1 MSSAAPQDH
10 RWGPP
15 CALPGNLVAMAT
27 GRQPPQVQ
35 RVGACRVQGDI
46 TLDHCGCLCCAFLPH
61 LKGSGPPG
69 AQVGKCP
76 AGAGSGGRR
85 MLPCGRTGKGAV
97 EGCHCKFSL
106 SSWWIRGTHGMW
118 STEIEEL
125 SSKSK
130 PVIHLSGQSSPVTV
144 FPRPLH
150 GKGFILEAINIRVMS
165 QHLPLP

>member
-1 MSSAAPQDH
+1 MLSAAPQDH
-10 RWGPP
+10 RGGPP

-76 AGAGSGGRR
+76 AGSGSGGAKDAALWQNWQGSSRGVPLQIQPVVLGDMGDPWDVEHRNRR
-85 MLPCGRTGKGAV
+85 
-97 EGCHCKFSL
+97 
-106 SSWWIRGTHGMW
+106 I
-118 STEIEEL
+118 
-125 SSKSK
+125 
-130 PVIHLSGQSSPVTV
+130 
-144 FPRPLH
+144 
-150 GKGFILEAINIRVMS
+150 IL
-165 QHLPLP
+165 